1 MGWANRKGGFMSTY
15 VTDRSLESRDSL
27 HDRSSRVLVVVG
39 FDGTAPS
46 ERALR
51 SALRLL
57 SGRPGL
63 LEVVYVASPPATVAF
78 SAEAMAEMQ
87 AGFDEEQ
94 RKLAERA
101 ESIIAPHGIEWHFQ
115 RRDGSD
121 IAHELLVVAED
132 LAESGGAESRVGLV
146 VGGSAHRIH
155 RHLNSVP
162 LRLIKRDRFS
172 IVVVP

>member
-1 MGWANRKGGFMSTY
+1 MNTY
-15 VTDRSLESRDSL
+15 VTDRRFEAPLDDRAPSL
-27 HDRSSRVLVVVG
+27 RVIVG
-39 FDGTAPS
+39 FDGTQPS

-57 SGRPGL
+57 GGRSGL

-78 SAEAMAEMQ
+78 SAEAIAEMR

-94 RKLAERA
+94 RTLARRA
-101 ESIIAPHGIEWHFQ
+101 ESIIAPHGVAWHFQ
-115 RRDGSD
+115 RRDGD
-121 IAHELLVVAED
+121 VAHELLAVAQD
-132 LAESGGAESRVGLV
+132 LAESGGEESRVGLV

-155 RHLNSVP
+155 RYLNSVP
-162 LRLIKRDRFS
+162 LRLVRDDRFS

>member
-1 MGWANRKGGFMSTY
+1 MNQRFEASLD
-15 VTDRSLESRDSL
+15 DRTTRL
-27 HDRSSRVLVVVG
+27 RVIVG

-57 SGRPGL
+57 SGRSGQ
-63 LEVVYVASPPATVAF
+63 LEVVYVASPPATVAL
-78 SAEAMAEMQ
+78 SAGAIVEMR

-94 RKLAERA
+94 RKLAESA
-101 ESIIAPHGIEWHFQ
+101 ESIIAPHGVAWHFQ
-115 RRDGSD
+115 RRDGD
-121 IAHELLVVAED
+121 VAHELLAVADD
-132 LAESGGAESRVGLV
+132 LAESGGEESRVGLV

-155 RHLNSVP
+155 RYLNSVP
-162 LRLIKRDRFS
+162 QRLIRCDRFS

>member
-1 MGWANRKGGFMSTY
+1 MSTY
-15 VTDRSLESRDSL
+15 VTDRSLEPGECLDDRNSRL
-27 HDRSSRVLVVVG
+27 LVVVG

-57 SGRPGL
+57 SGRSGL

-78 SAEAMAEMQ
+78 SAGAMAEMH

-101 ESIIAPHGIEWHFQ
+101 ESIIAPHGVAWHFQ
-115 RRDGSD
+115 RRDGD
-121 IAHELLVVAED
+121 VAHELLAAAEG
-132 LAESGGAESRVGLV
+132 LAQTGGEESRVGLV

-155 RHLNSVP
+155 RYLNCVP
-162 LRLIKRDRFS
+162 LRLIRSDRFS